1 MLDCQKDLFEIPEG
15 VTYLNASAMSPI
27 PRAGRLAGE
36 AGVAVKSHPWEMD
49 RDLSGE
55 RSERARRAAARL
67 IGATGDDIAIVGAAS
82 YGIAV
87 AGRNLAPS
95 AGSRILMVEKEH
107 SSQSL
112 EWERLAGERGAVLER
127 VPRPGDGD
135 WTSAILAA
143 IERPGAPEVAIAA
156 LTPLHWTD
164 GAIID
169 LERIASALRHHGAA
183 LVVDA
188 TQAAGILPIDVATLK
203 PDFLVFPT
211 YKWVLGPYSLAF
223 LYAAPWRQ
231 DGEPVE
237 QHGIS
242 RTEGGA
248 FLAGARRYDIGERN
262 NPITLP
268 IAIAGM
274 ELIGEW
280 GARRIGERL
289 QMLTDMLADKAT
301 ALGAITVE
309 RRLRAPHVLGLRFEG
324 GITGRL
330 VQRLAEQKVFVSL
343 RGGDVM
349 RVSPHVYND
358 AADVERFGEVLQA
371 AIN

>member
-1 MLDCQKDLFEIPEG
+1 
-15 VTYLNASAMSPI
+15 MSPI
-27 PRAGRLAGE
+27 PRAARLAGE
-36 AGVAVKSHPWEMD
+36 VGVAAKSQPWGMD
-49 RDLSGE
+49 RDASGE

-67 IGATGDDIAIVGAAS
+67 IGAAADDIAIVGAAS

-87 AGRNLAPS
+87 AGRNLSPPA
-95 AGSRILMVEKEH
+95 ASRILMVEREH
-107 SSQSL
+107 SSQVL
-112 EWERLAGERGAVLER
+112 EWERLASVSGAVLER
-127 VPRPGDGD
+127 VPRPEAGD

-143 IERPGAPEVAIAA
+143 IERPDAPPVAIAA

-169 LERIASALRHHGAA
+169 LQRIAPVLRHHGAA

-188 TQAAGILPIDVATLK
+188 TQGAGILPIDVATLK

-231 DGEPVE
+231 NGEPVE

-242 RTEGGA
+242 RDEGGA
-248 FLAGARRYDIGERN
+248 FLDGARRYDIGERN

-274 ELIGEW
+274 ELVGEW
-280 GARRIGERL
+280 GAVAIGERL
-289 QMLTDMLADKAT
+289 RWLTDQLAEKAT
-301 ALGAITVE
+301 ALGAVAVE
-309 RRLRAPHVLGLRFEG
+309 RRFRAPHVLGLRFSG
-324 GITGRL
+324 GMPERL
-330 VQRLAEQKVFVSL
+330 IERLAEQKLFVSL

-358 AADVERFGEVLQA
+358 EADVERFGEVLRL

>member
-1 MLDCQKDLFEIPEG
+1 MLSCQKSLFEIPAG

-36 AGVAVKSHPWEMD
+36 AGVAAKSHPWSMD
-49 RDLSGE
+49 RDASGE

-67 IGATGDDIAIVGAAS
+67 IGAGADDIAIVGAAS

-87 AGRNLAPS
+87 AGRNLSPA
-95 AGSRILMVEKEH
+95 AGSRILMVAQEH
-107 SSQSL
+107 SSQVL
-112 EWERLAGERGAVLER
+112 EWERLARVSGAVLER
-127 VPRPGDGD
+127 VLRPEDGD
-135 WTSAILAA
+135 WTSAVLAA
-143 IERPGAPEVAIAA
+143 IERPGAAAVAIAA

-169 LERIASALRHHGAA
+169 LERIAPVLRKQGAA

-188 TQAAGILPIDVATLK
+188 TQAAGILPIDVTRLK

-248 FLAGARRYDIGERN
+248 FLSGARRYDIGERN

-274 ELIGEW
+274 ELVGAW
-280 GARRIGERL
+280 GAGPIGERL
-289 QMLTDMLADKAT
+289 RVLTDLLADKAA
-301 ALGAITVE
+301 ALGAVAVE
-309 RRLRAPHVLGLRFEG
+309 RRFRAPHVLGLRFG
-324 GITGRL
+324 DGITGRL
-330 VQRLAEQKVFVSL
+330 VERLAAQNVHVSL

-358 AADVERFGEVLQA
+358 EADVERFGEVLRVA
-371 AIN
+371 K